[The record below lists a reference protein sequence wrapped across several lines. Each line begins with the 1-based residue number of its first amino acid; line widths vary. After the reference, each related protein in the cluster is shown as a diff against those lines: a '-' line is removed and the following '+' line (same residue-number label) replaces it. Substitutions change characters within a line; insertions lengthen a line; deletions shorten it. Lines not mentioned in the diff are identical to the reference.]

1 MSSRNTPT
9 VIYLVRHGQSV
20 ANVDPTA
27 YKRGDHT
34 VPLTPLGRQQVE
46 GAGRKIASSL
56 GTVGLEKVRP
66 VVWTSPDRRCRET
79 GAIVASSV
87 NAPVRESILIR
98 EQEFGIMDGLGD
110 DECASRYPDWIERQR
125 MLTAAM
131 GKFYFRYPG
140 GESRADVA
148 QRVHQFFGTLHRDD
162 FDPAIVVCHGVAI
175 RAFLMMWLHVPVEW
189 FESEPN
195 PDNASVRLIV
205 RGEDRG
211 YIV

>member
-1 MSSRNTPT
+1 
-9 VIYLVRHGQSV
+9 
-20 ANVDPTA
+20 
-27 YKRGDHT
+27 
-34 VPLTPLGRQQVE
+34 
-46 GAGRKIASSL
+46 
-56 GTVGLEKVRP
+56 
-66 VVWTSPDRRCRET
+66 
-79 GAIVASSV
+79 
-87 NAPVRESILIR
+87 
-98 EQEFGIMDGLGD
+98 MDGLAD
-110 DECASRYPDWIERQR
+110 DECASRYPDWIERQK

-148 QRVHQFFGTLHRDD
+148 QRVHQFFGTLHRDE

-175 RAFLMMWLHVPVEW
+175 RAFLMMWLHFPVEW

-211 YIV
+211 YIA